1 MWVDLLISAPVTL
14 FLLWLYWY
22 SAPENAPGWSRL
34 ADCAALLLSPLAVI
48 LIIAV
53 GHARIDF
60 AGMGLNVMLVA
71 SAYLTLIFVLG
82 LGWLQRVLA
91 VRRMYDVDP

>member
-22 SAPENAPGWSRL
+22 SAPESAPGWSRL
-34 ADCAALLLSPLAVI
+34 IDVAALLISPLAVV

-60 AGMGLNVMLVA
+60 SGMGLNVMLVA

-82 LGWLQRVLA
+82 LGWLQRALA
-91 VRRMYDVDP
+91 VRGNPDADS

>member
-1 MWVDLLISAPVTL
+1 MWVDLLISAPVTA

-22 SAPENAPGWSRL
+22 SAPESAPGWSRL
-34 ADCAALLLSPLAVI
+34 LDRAALLISPLAVI

-53 GHARIDF
+53 GHDRIDF
-60 AGMGLNVMLVA
+60 PGMGLNVMLVA
-71 SAYLTLIFVLG
+71 AAYVALTFVLG

-91 VRRMYDVDP
+91 VRGTSSTDS

>member
-22 SAPENAPGWSRL
+22 SAPENAPGWSRML
-34 ADCAALLLSPLAVI
+34 DGAALLLSPLAVV
-48 LIIAV
+48 LIITV
-53 GHARIDF
+53 GHARIDMP
-60 AGMGLNVMLVA
+60 GMGLNVMLVA
-71 SAYLTLIFVLG
+71 VAYLTLIFILG

-91 VRRMYDVDP
+91 VRKNPNADS

>member
-1 MWVDLLISAPVTL
+1 MWVDLLISAPVTA

-22 SAPENAPGWSRL
+22 SAPESAPGWSRL
-34 ADCAALLLSPLAVI
+34 LDRAALLISPLAVI

-53 GHARIDF
+53 GHDRIEF
-60 AGMGLNVMLVA
+60 PGMGLNVMLVA
-71 SAYLTLIFVLG
+71 AAYVTLIFVLG

-91 VRRMYDVDP
+91 GRGTSGTDS